1 MDFQKRFPGSIE
13 SSSVGFMSPDPN
25 AIKNPSYRQVCSG
38 TTSHVE
44 VLQVELKNPDAHFEE
59 LIKFFFMFHGTS
71 IHRGGGSACIVSIIC
86 TLIRMLLITSFS
98 PDLFVC
104 VCAQNLHDENVD
116 PTTKDRQGN
125 DAGTQYASWIF
136 CTDEEQLRI
145 AHKVK
150 EELQTLIT
158 AGKVKGYNQKTVST
172 NIGPANEYY
181 PAHEEHQEY
190 LMKNPLGYCNHRFRF
205 KEWPSLN

>member
-59 LIKFFFMFHGTS
+59 LIKFFFMFH
-71 IHRGGGSACIVSIIC
+71 
-86 TLIRMLLITSFS
+86 
-98 PDLFVC
+98 
-104 VCAQNLHDENVD
+104 D